1 MSYIVQKANRVLTIT
16 DEKADEYLKMGY
28 TVKDMSGNVILQPE
42 PTGKEAVNKIHELEA
57 KNKELKEELDAAATY
72 VSDADDKINKLQK
85 ENAELQKENA
95 ELQKENAELQKENAE
110 LKAAIKAQSTAGAVV
125 QDSPD
130 SGKKTAAKSTKK
142 SE

>member
-57 KNKELKEELDAAATY
+57 KNKELEEELDAAATH
-72 VSDADDKINKLQK
+72 VSDADDKINK
-85 ENAELQKENA
+85 LQKENA

>member
-85 ENAELQKENA
+85 D
-95 ELQKENAELQKENAE
+95 NAELQKENAE

>member
-95 ELQKENAELQKENAE
+95 ELK
-110 LKAAIKAQSTAGAVV
+110 AIKAQSTAGAVV

>member
-57 KNKELKEELDAAATY
+57 KNKELEEELDAATTY

-95 ELQKENAELQKENAE
+95 EL
-110 LKAAIKAQSTAGAVV
+110 KAAIKAQSTDGAVV

-130 SGKKTAAKSTKK
+130 SGKKTTAKSTNK

>member
-42 PTGKEAVNKIHELEA
+42 PTGKEAVKKIHELEA

-72 VSDADDKINKLQK
+72 VSDADDKINK
-85 ENAELQKENA
+85 LQKENA

>member
-57 KNKELKEELDAAATY
+57 KNKELEEELDAAATY
-72 VSDADDKINKLQK
+72 VSDADDKINK
-85 ENAELQKENA
+85 LQKENA

-130 SGKKTAAKSTKK
+130 SGKKTTAKSTKK

>member
-28 TVKDMSGNVILQPE
+28 TVKDMSGNVILRPE

-57 KNKELKEELDAAATY
+57 KNKKLEEEIDAAAAY
-72 VSDADDKINKLQK
+72 ASDADDKINK
-85 ENAELQKENA
+85 
-95 ELQKENAELQKENAE
+95 LQKENAE
-110 LKAAIKAQSTAGAVV
+110 LKAAIKAQSTADAVV

-130 SGKKTAAKSTKK
+130 SGKKTATKSTKK
-142 SE
+142 TE

>member
-42 PTGKEAVNKIHELEA
+42 PTGKEAANKIHELEA
-57 KNKELKEELDAAATY
+57 KNKELEEEIDAAATY
-72 VSDADDKINKLQK
+72 VNDADDKINK
-85 ENAELQKENA
+85 
-95 ELQKENAELQKENAE
+95 LQKENAELQKENAE

-130 SGKKTAAKSTKK
+130 SGKKTAFKSTKK
-142 SE
+142 AE

>member
-95 ELQKENAELQKENAE
+95 EL
-110 LKAAIKAQSTAGAVV
+110 KAAIKAQSAAGAVV

>member
-85 ENAELQKENA
+85 DNA

>member
-57 KNKELKEELDAAATY
+57 KNKELEEELDAAATY
-72 VSDADDKINKLQK
+72 VSDAYDKINK
-85 ENAELQKENA
+85 
-95 ELQKENAELQKENAE
+95 LQKENAELQKENAE

-130 SGKKTAAKSTKK
+130 SGKKTTAKSTKK

>member
-57 KNKELKEELDAAATY
+57 KNKELEEELDAAATH
-72 VSDADDKINKLQK
+72 VSDADDKINK
-85 ENAELQKENA
+85 
-95 ELQKENAELQKENAE
+95 LQKENAELQKENAE

-130 SGKKTAAKSTKK
+130 SGKKTTAKSTKK

>member
-42 PTGKEAVNKIHELEA
+42 PTGKEAVNKIHELKA
-57 KNKELKEELDAAATY
+57 KNKELEEELDAAATH
-72 VSDADDKINKLQK
+72 VSDADDKINK
-85 ENAELQKENA
+85 
-95 ELQKENAELQKENAE
+95 LQKENAELQKENAE

-130 SGKKTAAKSTKK
+130 SGKKTTAKSTKK

>member
-1 MSYIVQKANRVLTIT
+1 VLTIT

-57 KNKELKEELDAAATY
+57 KNKELEEELDAAATY
-72 VSDADDKINKLQK
+72 VSDADDKINK
-85 ENAELQKENA
+85 
-95 ELQKENAELQKENAE
+95 LQKENAELQKENAE

-130 SGKKTAAKSTKK
+130 SGKKTTAKSTKK

>member
-57 KNKELKEELDAAATY
+57 KNKELEEELDAAATH
-72 VSDADDKINKLQK
+72 VSDADDKINK
-85 ENAELQKENA
+85 
-95 ELQKENAELQKENAE
+95 LQKENAELQKENAE

>member
-16 DEKADEYLKMGY
+16 DEKADDYLKMGY

-57 KNKELKEELDAAATY
+57 KNKELEEELDAAATH
-72 VSDADDKINKLQK
+72 VSDADDKINK
-85 ENAELQKENA
+85 
-95 ELQKENAELQKENAE
+95 LQKENAELQKENAE

>member
-57 KNKELKEELDAAATY
+57 KNKELEEELDAAATH
-72 VSDADDKINKLQK
+72 VSDANDKINK
-85 ENAELQKENA
+85 
-95 ELQKENAELQKENAE
+95 LQKENAELQKENAE

>member
-57 KNKELKEELDAAATY
+57 KNKELEEELDAAATY
-72 VSDADDKINKLQK
+72 VSDADDKINK
-85 ENAELQKENA
+85 
-95 ELQKENAELQKENAE
+95 LQKENAELQKENAE

-130 SGKKTAAKSTKK
+130 SGKKTTAKPTKK

>member
-95 ELQKENAELQKENAE
+95 EL
-110 LKAAIKAQSTAGAVV
+110 KAAIEAQSTAGAVV

>member
-57 KNKELKEELDAAATY
+57 KNKELEEELDAAATH
-72 VSDADDKINKLQK
+72 VSDADDKINK
-85 ENAELQKENA
+85 
-95 ELQKENAELQKENAE
+95 LQKENAELQKENAE

-130 SGKKTAAKSTKK
+130 SGKKTAGKSTKK

>member
-57 KNKELKEELDAAATY
+57 KNKELEEELDAAATH
-72 VSDADDKINKLQK
+72 VSDADDKINK
-85 ENAELQKENA
+85 
-95 ELQKENAELQKENAE
+95 LQKENAE

>member
-57 KNKELKEELDAAATY
+57 KNKELEEELDAAATH

-95 ELQKENAELQKENAE
+95 EL
-110 LKAAIKAQSTAGAVV
+110 KATIKAQSTAGAVV

>member
-57 KNKELKEELDAAATY
+57 KNKELEEELDAAATY
-72 VSDADDKINKLQK
+72 VRDADDKINKLQK

-95 ELQKENAELQKENAE
+95 EL
-110 LKAAIKAQSTAGAVV
+110 KAAINAQSTAGAVV

-130 SGKKTAAKSTKK
+130 SGKKTAAKAAKK

>member
-57 KNKELKEELDAAATY
+57 KNKELEEELDAATTY
-72 VSDADDKINKLQK
+72 VSDADDKINK
-85 ENAELQKENA
+85 
-95 ELQKENAELQKENAE
+95 LQKENAELQKENAE

-130 SGKKTAAKSTKK
+130 SGKKTTAKSTKK

>member
-95 ELQKENAELQKENAE
+95 EL
-110 LKAAIKAQSTAGAVV
+110 KAAIKAQSTAGAVV

>member
-42 PTGKEAVNKIHELEA
+42 PTGKEAVKKIHELEA

-72 VSDADDKINKLQK
+72 VSDADDKINK
-85 ENAELQKENA
+85 
-95 ELQKENAELQKENAE
+95 LQKENAELQKENAE

>member
-42 PTGKEAVNKIHELEA
+42 PTGKEAVNKIHKLEA
-57 KNKELKEELDAAATY
+57 KNKELEEELDAAATY
-72 VSDADDKINKLQK
+72 VSDADDKINK
-85 ENAELQKENA
+85 
-95 ELQKENAELQKENAE
+95 LQKENAELQKENAE

-130 SGKKTAAKSTKK
+130 SGKKTTAKSTKK

>member
-42 PTGKEAVNKIHELEA
+42 PTGKEAVNKIHELEV

-72 VSDADDKINKLQK
+72 VSDADDKINK
-85 ENAELQKENA
+85 
-95 ELQKENAELQKENAE
+95 LQKENAELQKENAE

>member
-95 ELQKENAELQKENAE
+95 ELQKENAEL
-110 LKAAIKAQSTAGAVV
+110 KAAIKAQSTAGAVV

>member
-57 KNKELKEELDAAATY
+57 KNKELEEELDAAATY
-72 VSDADDKINKLQK
+72 VSDADDKINK
-85 ENAELQKENA
+85 
-95 ELQKENAELQKENAE
+95 LQKENAELQKENAE

-130 SGKKTAAKSTKK
+130 SGKKTTAKSTKK

>member
-57 KNKELKEELDAAATY
+57 KNKELEEELDAAAIH
-72 VSDADDKINKLQK
+72 VSDADDKINK
-85 ENAELQKENA
+85 
-95 ELQKENAELQKENAE
+95 LQKENAELQKENAE

>member
-57 KNKELKEELDAAATY
+57 KNKELEEELDAAATY
-72 VSDADDKINKLQK
+72 VSDADDKINK
-85 ENAELQKENA
+85 
-95 ELQKENAELQKENAE
+95 LQKENAE

-130 SGKKTAAKSTKK
+130 SGKKTTAKSTKK

>member
-1 MSYIVQKANRVLTIT
+1 MQEESGKMTAQ
-16 DEKADEYLKMGY
+16 EYLGQVEQKIIAVRNINSGINNLKEMGY

-57 KNKELKEELDAAATY
+57 KNKELEEELDAAATH
-72 VSDADDKINKLQK
+72 VSDADDKINK
-85 ENAELQKENA
+85 
-95 ELQKENAELQKENAE
+95 LQKENAELQKENAE

>member
-57 KNKELKEELDAAATY
+57 KNKELEEELDAAATH

-95 ELQKENAELQKENAE
+95 EL
-110 LKAAIKAQSTAGAVV
+110 KAAIKTQSTAGAVV